1 MTFDTILIFTV
12 SLILLWIKPGPGQAL
27 KITRTLNDGFFAGF
41 YLVLGITTGCVLFFL
56 IATLGTTMLTNF
68 FNQASIFLKIIGGT
82 YLIYLGYKGFRN
94 IRVGQWTGRLDKSEK
109 KEFIENYSIGLF
121 TTLANPLPI
130 FYFLGI
136 MPSLVLLDALTPD
149 DILTGV
155 MIIITVGLVVDSS
168 LLLLVQQVKEALS
181 DRKFV
186 TKINTVT
193 STGFI
198 LIGLFLIIS
207 IFFKANT

>member
-1 MTFDTILIFTV
+1 MTFETILIFTI
-12 SLILLWIKPGPGQAL
+12 SLILLWIKPGPAQAL

-41 YLVLGITTGCVLFFL
+41 YTVLGIITGGVIFFL
-56 IATLGTTMLTNF
+56 VAVLGTSLIINTLNE
-68 FNQASIFLKIIGGT
+68 ASLFLKIIGGS
-82 YLIYLGYKGFRN
+82 YLIYLGYKGFKN
-94 IRVGQWTGRLDKSEK
+94 IRVGQWTGRLEESKQKS
-109 KEFIENYSIGLF
+109 FIKNYVIGLLLS
-121 TTLANPLPI
+121 LANPLDI
-130 FYFLGI
+130 VYFLGI
-136 MPSLVLLDALTPD
+136 MPSLVPLDALTPD

-155 MIIITVGLVVDSS
+155 MIIVTVGLVVDSL
-168 LLLLVQQVKEALS
+168 LLLLVQQTKQALS
-181 DRKFV
+181 DTKFV